1 MNTENRLTAYF
12 SRLAPLSDEE
22 ARAIADDMQ
31 VRRYSK
37 GTLLLREGQVCTE
50 CYFVMEGCLRQYY
63 LSDGLEI
70 TTRFF
75 TEEDWMVSPGF
86 IQKTPANH
94 YFECL
99 EDCTLV
105 VGTADKENALYRRFP
120 RFESLSRNVLEKALA
135 EQQELWAA
143 YVTDTP
149 EKRYLRLLK
158 NRPDLLQRV
167 PQYLLAGYIGVKP
180 ESLSRIRKRIMLK
193 AAAERAQS

>member
-31 VRRYSK
+31 VRRYPK
-37 GTLLLREGQVCTE
+37 GALLLREGQVCTE

-63 LSDGLEI
+63 LSDGQEI

-75 TEEDWMVSPGF
+75 TEEDWMVSHSF

-193 AAAERAQS
+193 AAAERAQG

>member
-12 SRLAPLSDEE
+12 SRLASLSDEE

-86 IQKTPANH
+86 IQKTPVNH

-158 NRPDLLQRV
+158 NLPDLLQRV

-193 AAAERAQS
+193 AAAERAQG